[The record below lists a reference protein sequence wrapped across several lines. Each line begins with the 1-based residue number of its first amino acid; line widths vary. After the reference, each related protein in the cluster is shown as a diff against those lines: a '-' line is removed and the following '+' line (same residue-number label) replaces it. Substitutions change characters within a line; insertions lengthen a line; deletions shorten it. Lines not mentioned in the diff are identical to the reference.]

1 MRLAAGLSFLAVLS
15 ALWAP
20 VSMLAEEVR
29 TGQLGG
35 LCSATAA
42 SASNPDAPGDSPQ
55 IGLQC
60 DLCGT
65 IGLILPPLVA
75 CAVPSFAGYH
85 VAVADTPANL
95 ATAIPGLPFSRGPPA
110 AL

>member
-1 MRLAAGLSFLAVLS
+1 
-15 ALWAP
+15 
-20 VSMLAEEVR
+20 MLAEEVR

-35 LCSATAA
+35 LCSA
-42 SASNPDAPGDSPQ
+42 SALSAPSPDSPDNAPDS
-55 IGLQC
+55 GMRC

-75 CAVPSFAGYH
+75 CAVPSFADH
-85 VAVADTPANL
+85 DVAVADSPANL
-95 ATAIPGLPFSRGPPA
+95 ATAIPGLPFSRGPPP